1 MMIPISE
8 DAEDTASTSAS
19 PRCQTENKAKQNR
32 AVRKHGCHGDSFFQ
46 GKKALEAL
54 TDM

>member
-1 MMIPISE
+1 MLKILLARQHPHS
-8 DAEDTASTSAS
+8 
-19 PRCQTENKAKQNR
+19 CQTENKAKQNR